1 MREAFNM
8 KTKTKFFTILLV
20 LTSCALSACGNPFLP
35 SKTQKSSS
43 KPEETSL
50 NSSRQENTSSPSS
63 KTPWTASS
71 SSSSSYN
78 PSHQHSYGEWQRV
91 IEPTCTEEGLEERT
105 CYICGIK
112 TSRALPALGHEW
124 SEWYVGEESSCTN
137 GGYEEHKCVRCGEVE
152 KRDIEPAHLWNNE
165 QYISPI
171 GEGYVGYD
179 LTQCARGD
187 AIKVDMK
194 TIDGTFAEGSSNK
207 VGSLEGFIKLSGNN
221 QSISWVFNLATSYS
235 YYGILYQRGMMDSWP
250 NTNSGSYARTSSGY
264 DYENGNFQVTV
275 NGNVVDKTPY
285 INIPYAEMFAEG
297 EDSSYLGSN
306 YSPIALVPIGYVSFQ
321 SGVNEIVYKR
331 LNSYNPVIS
340 DLVFIGEQ
348 VEHQHTASSEWYSDE
363 NQHWH
368 TCTGNN
374 CPIANLKLDLS
385 NHIFGNGIAI
395 VAPTETEP
403 GVGEKQCTVCGKTIR
418 YEIPATGH
426 EWGNSQIVV
435 PDQEGYVYYEQA
447 TCPYDNAIQIKI
459 NAIDGIV
466 DGSIKYGANETF
478 IRLANNNDS
487 ITWKFNYAG
496 PKPLMGKLYQIGY
509 IDSFTS
515 NKARTYSSI
524 SWGSSTDEGN
534 FSVSINNNVVDK
546 SAMLNVTYEELTKYG
561 EDSSIYGSNLSPI
574 AMCEIGPTYLASGYN
589 EITYKRI
596 SSYCLYFSTLV
607 FIGEEYNH
615 VHNVSPDW
623 LADPDYHWH
632 GCSEPNCPGLKY
644 DIASHDFG
652 EWTVEIEPTCTEM
665 GRRSHTCIICGQ
677 TVYED
682 IAANGHN
689 YGDWTITSEATC
701 TNSGR
706 QEHTCLVCGSTS
718 SEEISMTAHNYG
730 EWFVDPEN
738 ENNRYRI
745 CASCGHVDTRE
756 FPSGNYYLWLEEDLM
771 SVFENPGTVKEVDY
785 ADGSRCFKSNI
796 FNQGGNITL
805 RFDSAYARTLRLK
818 MYISVKIANVL
829 KTGFWMQSNA
839 EKMKITLNGER
850 IVPPE
855 VDLDFD
861 ALGCNI
867 KDDIAIDS
875 GNLSIPVW
883 VDICDLNLVA
893 GENQLM
899 FEMNT
904 SAGYSFYI
912 GGCGLFGI

>member
-1 MREAFNM
+1 M

-20 LTSCALSACGNPFLP
+20 LTSFALSACGNPFLP

-43 KPEETSL
+43 KPEETSF

-91 IEPTCTEEGLEERT
+91 VEPTCTEEGLEERT

-124 SEWYVGEESSCTN
+124 SEWYVGEESSCTS

-187 AIKVDMK
+187 AIKVDIK

-275 NGNVVDKTPY
+275 NGNDVDKTPY

-306 YSPIALVPIGYVSFQ
+306 YSPIALVPIGYVSLQ

-340 DLVFIGEQ
+340 DLVFIGE
-348 VEHQHTASSEWYSDE
+348 E
-363 NQHWH
+363 
-368 TCTGNN
+368 
-374 CPIANLKLDLS
+374 
-385 NHIFGNGIAI
+385 
-395 VAPTETEP
+395 
-403 GVGEKQCTVCGKTIR
+403 
-418 YEIPATGH
+418 
-426 EWGNSQIVV
+426 
-435 PDQEGYVYYEQA
+435 
-447 TCPYDNAIQIKI
+447 YD
-459 NAIDGIV
+459 
-466 DGSIKYGANETF
+466 
-478 IRLANNNDS
+478 
-487 ITWKFNYAG
+487 
-496 PKPLMGKLYQIGY
+496 
-509 IDSFTS
+509 
-515 NKARTYSSI
+515 
-524 SWGSSTDEGN
+524 
-534 FSVSINNNVVDK
+534 
-546 SAMLNVTYEELTKYG
+546 
-561 EDSSIYGSNLSPI
+561 
-574 AMCEIGPTYLASGYN
+574 
-589 EITYKRI
+589 
-596 SSYCLYFSTLV
+596 
-607 FIGEEYNH
+607 H

-623 LADPDYHWH
+623 LADTDYHWH

-665 GRRSHTCIICGQ
+665 GRRSHICVICGQ

-718 SEEISMTAHNYG
+718 SEEIPVTAHNYG

-738 ENNRYRI
+738 ENNRYHI

-818 MYISVKIANVL
+818 MYISVKIANVS

-839 EKMKITLNGER
+839 EKMKITLNGET

-867 KDDIAIDS
+867 KDDIANDS